1 MKRKLTSAAEAAV
14 LLVFYG
20 TTEVVPFPISARR
33 VEKARTV
40 VETPCQANTSAD
52 GQGVLRS
59 AQDDISKELPSQ
71 SRVWKQMRG
80 RLHCTRYMS
89 LTDQLGFRFAPPE
102 RRVWTVRA
110 LVAAVRTHVER
121 EYSDAWVEGEISN
134 FRAPDSGH
142 LYFTLK
148 DGNAQ
153 IRVVMFSSKARLL
166 RFRPADGMQVVVRG
180 RVTIYEDRGELQIAA
195 EYLEPKGAGGL
206 QVAFEQLKAK
216 LEAEGLFAAERKKAI
231 PTLPGR
237 IGIVTS
243 PQAAALRD
251 ILNILQRRH
260 HTVNAVIYPAQ
271 VQGDFAASEVAAGV
285 RYFNEIRN
293 DASRSV
299 EVIIVGRG
307 GGSAEDLAAFNDEG
321 LARAVAASE
330 IPVISA
336 VGHETDFTIVD
347 FVADLRAATPSAAA
361 ELVIRSRVEI
371 ENQAEAV
378 RERLVRAMERQ
389 LLEARH
395 ALMERAQH
403 GAFVRMM
410 DLIRQRQQKL
420 DDLTFRLERGERAA
434 LELMRR
440 RWETLAAAVRHYDL
454 RRVLAGI
461 RGELAA
467 GTAALAAAMRNQ
479 LLQNKVRIERMARA
493 LETLSPLAILERG
506 YALVFDGAGQLV
518 KDAGLVK
525 AGDEI
530 SARVARGEIRAVVK
544 KAGADR
550 R

>member
-1 MKRKLTSAAEAAV
+1 
-14 LLVFYG
+14 
-20 TTEVVPFPISARR
+20 
-33 VEKARTV
+33 
-40 VETPCQANTSAD
+40 
-52 GQGVLRS
+52 
-59 AQDDISKELPSQ
+59 
-71 SRVWKQMRG
+71 
-80 RLHCTRYMS
+80 MS

-148 DGNAQ
+148 DGDAQ

-195 EYLEPKGAGGL
+195 EYIEPKGAGGL

-231 PTLPGR
+231 PALPAR

-251 ILNILQRRH
+251 ILNILLRRH
-260 HTVNAVIYPAQ
+260 HTAGVLIYPAQ
-271 VQGDFAASEVAAGV
+271 VQGDAAAAEVAGGV
-285 RYFNEIRN
+285 RYFNEIRS
-293 DASRSV
+293 DASRNV

-336 VGHETDFTIVD
+336 VGHETDFTIMD
-347 FVADLRAATPSAAA
+347 FVADLRAPTPSAAA
-361 ELVIRSRVEI
+361 ELVIRSRVEV

-378 RERLVRAMERQ
+378 RERLARAMERQ

-395 ALMERAQH
+395 ALMERAQD
-403 GAFVRMM
+403 GAFARMM
-410 DLIRQRQQKL
+410 DSIRQRQQKL
-420 DDLTFRLERGERAA
+420 DDLTYRLERGERAA
-434 LELMRR
+434 LELTRR
-440 RWETLAAAVRHYDL
+440 RWESLAAAVRHYDL
-454 RRVLAGI
+454 RRVLSGI
-461 RGELAA
+461 RGELDA
-467 GTAALAAAMRNQ
+467 GTAALGAAMRNQ
-479 LLQNKVRIERMARA
+479 LLQNKVLIERFGRA

-506 YALVFDGAGQLV
+506 YALVFDGGGQLV
-518 KDAGLVK
+518 KDSAQVK
-525 AGDEI
+525 VGEDI

-544 KAGADR
+544 AIGDGNPGGRNPKH
-550 R
+550 